1 MNSEKTK
8 TPIAGDIDRA
18 PDVAAMFDELAP
30 KYDLGN
36 RVLSPGLD
44 QGWRRR
50 ALAAL
55 KDSGQG
61 TVLDLCAG
69 TDLTQMLVEHG
80 AEHVH
85 SVDFSAQMLAH
96 GASKID
102 DETKV
107 TIHCKDARELP
118 LDDNSVDGI
127 IAGFDS
133 ERPEVHSRWRSARA
147 PSAPVGTSRC
157 STSSSRW
164 VSSRRPSAAATTAG
178 RAGCRGLI
186 TGFKDSTATST
197 SPWAHS
203 AQQRSSWRSWMRPV
217 SMPRL
222 ARCSHP
228 LRTWSP
234 GAGVTAEASPR
245 WRRIRVALPDTDP
258 WKLLA
263 PLQADGARLMAWSSP
278 GGDQRFVAVGALA
291 ESRRASPL

>member
-36 RVLSPGLD
+36 RVLSLGLD

-69 TDLTQMLVEHG
+69 TLDLTQMLVEHG

-127 IAGFDS
+127 IAGFGL
-133 ERPEVHSRWRSARA
+133 RNVPEVHLALAECARVIRPGGHIA
-147 PSAPVGTSRC
+147 VLDFFQPVGF
-157 STSSSRW
+157 
-164 VSSRRPSAAATTAG
+164 VSKALSGSYNRMVVPVVG
-178 RAGCRGLI
+178 GLI
-186 TGFKDSTATST
+186 TGFKDSYRYLHESMGAFCTAAEFVALMDEAGFDAE
-197 SPWAHS
+197 AHS
-203 AQQRSSWRSWMRPV
+203 MFPPV
-217 SMPRL
+217 
-222 ARCSHP
+222 
-228 LRTWSP
+228 
-234 GAGVTAEASPR
+234 
-245 WRRIRVALPDTDP
+245 
-258 WKLLA
+258 A
-263 PLQADGARLMAWSSP
+263 PLVSG
-278 GGDQRFVAVGALA
+278 
-291 ESRRASPL
+291 SRRDS